1 MRGRPRPGLA
11 ERLVA
16 AWRILT
22 GGNLP
27 PPQGQDAP
35 QVLTQDMKTIFNCI
49 PAQVAYW
56 DADELYC
63 FSNEG
68 YRRFYGISEEDLVG
82 KRLRDI
88 LGQDRYGMS
97 APHVDAVLRGESQL
111 FERTQLRTD
120 GMQRYQRVEY
130 VPNKRDGETLGFVAM
145 ITDIT
150 DIKASEQRLREAYS
164 ELEMVS
170 AQANALAA
178 VAEEANHAKS
188 RFLAS
193 MSHEIRTPMNGVL
206 GMTGLLMDTDLDDKQ
221 RSYAQAV
228 QTSAESLL
236 TLINDILD
244 FSKIE
249 AGRLE
254 LEELDFDPRALLE
267 DFATLLSIRAHDKDV
282 EFVCGVDAE
291 VPALLKGDPG
301 RLRQILTNL
310 AGNAVKFTEKGSVS
324 VRVGLESR
332 TQERCRLKVEIRD
345 TGIGIA
351 EDRLGCLFQMF
362 SQSDVSTTRK
372 YGGTGLG
379 LAISRQLAQLMD
391 GEIGVESR
399 LGEGSRFWFTVAM
412 GITRPAE
419 TGATGRLHL
428 SGTSAW
434 IVDDNPASLKVL
446 AEMLRTWEIPVRGFA
461 SAAEFLAQAESSDTR
476 PGLLLLD
483 AQMPEYSGYDLGH
496 LLDSKERWRAVPRL
510 LLTLLGEKDDSSRA
524 LSAGFKGTLSKPFRR
539 LELQDALA
547 SALAVPDLAVDRSSL
562 APRPSMRVV
571 KKRSARILIAEDNPI
586 NQIVAQEI
594 LNSLGYRSDLAG
606 NGLEALEAMRQ
617 IPYDLVFMDCQM
629 PEMDG
634 YEATRALRKGATGI
648 ARHDVPVI
656 ALTAN
661 AMESDRRDCLE
672 AGMNDFL
679 PKPVSPEDMKAILE
693 RWLGTARRGSPA
705 ADS

>member
-1 MRGRPRPGLA
+1 MRGRAPLRLS

-22 GGNLP
+22 GGRAHP
-27 PPQGQDAP
+27 PEEGDPSGIF
-35 QVLTQDMKTIFNCI
+35 TQDMRIILNCI

-68 YRRFYGISEEDLVG
+68 YQRFYGVSEAELFG
-82 KRLRDI
+82 KHLRDV
-88 LGQDRYGMS
+88 LGKERYRMS
-97 APHVDAVLRGESQL
+97 SPHVEAALRGEPRL

-130 VPNKRDGETLGFVAM
+130 VPNNRDGEVQGFVAM

-150 DIKASEQRLREAYS
+150 DIKESEERLRAAYS
-164 ELEMVS
+164 ELKLIS
-170 AQANALAA
+170 TQANALATM
-178 VAEEANHAKS
+178 AEEANLAKS

-206 GMTGLLMDTDLDDKQ
+206 GMTGLLMDTELDDKQ

-228 QTSAESLL
+228 QSSAESLL
-236 TLINDILD
+236 SLINDILD

-249 AGRLE
+249 AGKLE
-254 LEELDFDPRALLE
+254 LEELEFDPRALLE
-267 DFATLLSIRAHDKDV
+267 DVATLLSIRAHDKDV

-291 VPALLKGDPG
+291 VPGLLKGDPS
-301 RLRQILTNL
+301 RLRQILINL
-310 AGNAVKFTEKGSVS
+310 AGNAIKFTEKGCVA
-324 VRVGLESR
+324 VRVGQESR

-351 EDRLGCLFQMF
+351 EDRLGYLFQMF

-399 LGEGSRFWFTVAM
+399 LGEGSLFWFTVAM
-412 GITRPAE
+412 GTADPPDVGSPDRRALV
-419 TGATGRLHL
+419 GV
-428 SGTSAW
+428 SAW
-434 IVDDNPASLKVL
+434 AVDDNRDSLRVL
-446 AEMLRTWEIPVRGFA
+446 TEMLQAWGISVRGFA
-461 SAAEFLAQAESSDTR
+461 SAAEFLAQVESSDTR
-476 PGLLLLD
+476 PELLLLD
-483 AQMPEYSGYDLGH
+483 AKMPELSGYDLGTR
-496 LLDSKERWRAVPRL
+496 LDAKEGWREVPRL

-524 LSAGFKGTLSKPFRR
+524 FSAGFKGTLSKPFRR

-547 SALAVPDLAVDRSSL
+547 SALAVPDLAVDRSNL

-693 RWLGTARRGSPA
+693 RWLGTAR
-705 ADS
+705 